1 LRSKRKMKNCRCE
14 QVLLI
19 LHRRLGR
26 RFRSLPDAQ
35 RVQRI
40 PSWLVKPSA
49 IASFRSARRTSF
61 LRLVAEIAPRCQLEI
76 PERAVVALE
85 WGAQF
90 RRRLTGRPSWG
101 GYSFLRD
108 GAKAPVSRGAAAP
121 ERRLRKNRRLY
132 RGRK

>member
-85 WGAQF
+85 RGAQY
-90 RRRLTGRPSWG
+90 RRRLISRPSWG
-101 GYSFLRD
+101 GYCWGGYSFFRD

-121 ERRLRKNRRLY
+121 ERRL
-132 RGRK
+132 